1 MANAL
6 NDKLKDELFTLIKHR
21 LGAPIRKIE
30 LDNDQMYAEILLESP
45 IPRILLLL
53 SQ

>member
-30 LDNDQMYAEILLESP
+30 LMIKCVHY
-45 IPRILLLL
+45 
-53 SQ
+53 